1 LLLPRLPWGSKI
13 GGEGKGGQSE
23 RQTRRA
29 SAKEAAHAEGDETEV
44 AVTSCGIYTRVST
57 SKQESDN
64 QLAQLREFARVMEW
78 RVDTETIYV
87 DKLTGRNSD
96 RPEFQ
101 RMFQDASQRKFDV
114 LLFWSLDRLSREGA
128 LETLQHLNRL
138 TGYGVQWRSL
148 TEQYLDSTGI
158 FREAVISILAVVA
171 KQERVRL
178 SERTRAGLERARR
191 EGKVLGRPRVD
202 VDVPSIRMLRN
213 KGLSWAAI
221 SHATGIAR
229 ATCQRA
235 LQT

>member
-1 LLLPRLPWGSKI
+1 M
-13 GGEGKGGQSE
+13 
-23 RQTRRA
+23 TR
-29 SAKEAAHAEGDETEV
+29 
-44 AVTSCGIYTRVST
+44 CGIYSRVST

-78 RVDTETIYV
+78 RMDAEMIYV
-87 DKLTGRNSD
+87 DQLTGKNSD

-138 TGYGVQWRSL
+138 TGHGVQWRSL

-191 EGKVLGRPRVD
+191 EGKVLGRPKVD
-202 VDVPSIRMLRN
+202 VDAPAIRALREQ
-213 KGLSWAAI
+213 GLSWGAI
-221 SHATGIAR
+221 ARQTGIAR
-229 ATCQRA
+229 STCQRA
-235 LQT
+235 ADTIAV